1 MTVGHLFT
9 EGTADSNQ
17 VWLEVIATQDG
28 EIIGNSGLIDLRE
41 GRLDPL
47 AHFVN
52 AYVLD
57 REGNRIDRR
66 NAEDI
71 FTKLYDHQIPPGSSD
86 TIHYRLE
93 VPEPVKGAISVTAKL
108 KYRKFDTKY
117 LKAFQGEEFTKNDLP
132 IVTISEDS
140 VEFSSKKIPT
150 SERSWQR
157 WNDYGIG
164 MFRKGAYRQAELAF
178 QKVRELGRPEGPLN
192 LSRLYIKEGRLEEA
206 ALFLNEAAQKGAY
219 PWSVAWFSALVD
231 MQNGEFDGA
240 IEGLLTLVRTQ
251 FNDARQRG
259 FDFSLDYRLQNQL
272 AQAYFEKSKMEIRNE
287 IWRDKAEAHYMAA
300 LALDPENVV
309 AHYGLSQLYAL
320 GGRNDLAT
328 KHRDLHKDYRVDD
341 NARDL
346 AITKARQKDP
356 AANYAA
362 ESIVIYD
369 MHRR

>member
-1 MTVGHLFT
+1 MGS
-9 EGTADSNQ
+9 EMC
-17 VWLEVIATQDG
+17 I
-28 EIIGNSGLIDLRE
+28 R
-41 GRLDPL
+41 
-47 AHFVN
+47 
-52 AYVLD
+52 D
-57 REGNRIDRR
+57 R
-66 NAEDI
+66 
-71 FTKLYDHQIPPGSSD
+71 
-86 TIHYRLE
+86 
-93 VPEPVKGAISVTAKL
+93 
-108 KYRKFDTKY
+108 
-117 LKAFQGEEFTKNDLP
+117 
-132 IVTISEDS
+132 
-140 VEFSSKKIPT
+140 
-150 SERSWQR
+150 
-157 WNDYGIG
+157 
-164 MFRKGAYRQAELAF
+164 
-178 QKVRELGRPEGPLN
+178 
-192 LSRLYIKEGRLEEA
+192 
-206 ALFLNEAAQKGAY
+206 KGAY

-320 GGRNDLAT
+320 GGSKDLAT
-328 KHRDLHKDYRVDD
+328 KHRELHKDYRVDD